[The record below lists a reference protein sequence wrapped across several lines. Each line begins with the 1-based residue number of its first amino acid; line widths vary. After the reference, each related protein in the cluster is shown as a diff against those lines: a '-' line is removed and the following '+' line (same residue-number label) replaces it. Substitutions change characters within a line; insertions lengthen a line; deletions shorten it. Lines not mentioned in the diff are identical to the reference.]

1 MADLNLVYPYTF
13 VGGEKAVADEVN
25 ADFDAIKLYAKELNS
40 TISEMQSAIADL
52 KDKPTREMFD
62 IYFSITSN
70 TPVGAYPLW
79 TGETITN
86 CKLLYPDFWKQLNKL
101 ADSGKVPTVSSES
114 DYESKISTYGQC
126 ASFYIDTLNGHV
138 RLPKITRFISSI
150 SALSE
155 MAQEENAGLPDH
167 SHNVRVDT
175 GESKAGADTRTSYL
189 ARGYTK
195 YSSPWSTQHRNGE
208 NSILLT
214 SASASNSI
222 YGASDTVQPP
232 AVHLCLYLQV
242 ANNTAEISELDVDLL
257 IEQMEEGIA
266 ALQSA
271 RDSCV
276 KELWAEFEKIKAEL
290 ADASAIYKDSDIEIA
305 VSDWKSDSTYTDYP
319 YCADIEEDW
328 ATVNS
333 VPTVVFSL
341 EDAVSGNF
349 APIAQSATGYVRIW
363 AKTVPTDTITIQTL
377 VLE

>member
-52 KDKPTREMFD
+52 KNKPTREMFD

-114 DYESKISTYGQC
+114 DYESKVSTYGSC
-126 ASFYIDTLNGHV
+126 ASFYIDSLNGHV

-155 MAQEENAGLPDH
+155 MAKEEQAGLP
-167 SHNVRVDT
+167 NIT
-175 GESKAGADTRTSYL
+175 GIAQPSYDRADTIQANFSG
-189 ARGYTK
+189 AFYTVTTGQK
-195 YSSPWSTQHRNGE
+195 GAMADDYGKNNANGFGFD
-208 NSILLT
+208 
-214 SASASNSI
+214 ASRSNSI
-222 YGASDTVQPP
+222 YGRSSTVQPP

-242 ANNTAEISELDVDLL
+242 ANNTAEISELDVDVL
-257 IEQMEEGIA
+257 IKQMEEGIA
-266 ALQSA
+266 ALKEA
-271 RDSCV
+271 RDTYA

-290 ADASAIYKDSDIEIA
+290 ASASVIYKYSDIDVE
-305 VSDWKSDSTYTDYP
+305 VGDWKSDSTYADYP
-319 YCADIEEDW
+319 YCADIQKSW
-328 ATVNS
+328 ATENS
-333 VPTVVFSL
+333 VPTVVFAL

-363 AKTVPTDTITIQTL
+363 AKTVPADTITIQTL

>member
-70 TPVGAYPLW
+70 TPLGAYPLW

-101 ADSGKVPTVSSES
+101 ADSGKVPTVESES
-114 DYESKISTYGQC
+114 EYESKVSTYGSC
-126 ASFYIDTLNGHV
+126 ASFYIDSLNGHV

-150 SALSE
+150 SSLSE
-155 MAQEENAGLPDH
+155 MATLENDANKAHTHNLRATPASGDREATTTRYLGSGTGNSKSDRIWSDTYTLENTATVTSSGESEAHPK
-167 SHNVRVDT
+167 NVR
-175 GESKAGADTRTSYL
+175 
-189 ARGYTK
+189 
-195 YSSPWSTQHRNGE
+195 
-208 NSILLT
+208 
-214 SASASNSI
+214 
-222 YGASDTVQPP
+222 
-232 AVHLCLYLQV
+232 LCLYLQV
-242 ANNTAEISELDVDLL
+242 ANNTAEISELDVDVL
-257 IEQMEEGIA
+257 IKQMEEGIA
-266 ALQSA
+266 ALKEA
-271 RDSCV
+271 RNTYA

-290 ADASAIYKDSDIEIA
+290 ADASSIYKDSDIE
-305 VSDWKSDSTYTDYP
+305 VETDDWKSDSTYADYP
-319 YCADIEEDW
+319 YCADIAEDW

-333 VPTVVFSL
+333 VPTVVFAL
-341 EDAVSGNF
+341 EDALSGNF

-363 AKTVPTDTITIQTL
+363 AKTVPADTITIQTL